1 MLNNILAVAEDL
13 KGEYPKYVEIPEAA
27 YYALLGFAIVFAG
40 IAFLIFVV
48 WAIGK
53 VMQIKNGVP
62 TPKASVTEAS
72 VATKEVEEKK
82 VAPVVTEEEL
92 SDETVAVITAA
103 IMAYYE
109 ANNPKCE
116 FKVRR
121 IKRI

>member
-1 MLNNILAVAEDL
+1 MLNNILAVAEEL

-27 YYALLGFAIVFAG
+27 FYALLGFAIVFAG
-40 IAFLIFVV
+40 IAFLIAVV

-53 VMQIKNGVP
+53 VMQMKNGTTATAKP
-62 TPKASVTEAS
+62 APKTS
-72 VATKEVEEKK
+72 EVK
-82 VAPVVTEEEL
+82 VSESPALPVVDQEISEE
-92 SDETVAVITAA
+92 TIVVITAA

-116 FKVRR
+116 FTVKR